1 MDGNVDVD
9 VGGGLAGG
17 DGDTGGGDG
26 GGMGEVAV
34 LPALYD
40 SVMDVIAGSMGA
52 LVALSQ

>member
-1 MDGNVDVD
+1 MD
-9 VGGGLAGG
+9 VGGG
-17 DGDTGGGDG
+17 DGDSGGRDGGDG
-26 GGMGEVAV
+26 GDMGEVAV